1 MLLLRTPCHPRQGF
15 FVDPYAVWPL
25 RQVRR
30 VKQKND
36 GSIYIPIQPP
46 AAEPHGERATHLHL
60 LPPPGSEPILED
72 GELQWFTMGPMQ
84 LELGGSLPGATVAYR
99 TWGTLNEARDNAI
112 LVLHALTGD
121 SQAAGDG
128 GWWSPLIGPG
138 KALDTDRAFVICS
151 NILGGCQ
158 GTTGPAS
165 LDPLTGRSYALRF
178 PLITIADMVMV
189 QRRLVESLGIT
200 GLIAIGGSIGGA
212 QALEWATRHPD
223 LVRASVPVA
232 VTAALGPQAVA
243 LNEAGRRAV
252 MADPDWRGGE
262 YASDGVF
269 PADGLAIA
277 RMIAMTQFHSTESM
291 GNRFGRKPATRPS
304 LYPSFGGTFDVEG
317 YIHYHGAALVRRFD
331 ANSHL
336 YLTRAMDLYDVYRA
350 GGERWLDRID
360 APMLLLGIRSDW
372 LYPAAGVRELRDQ
385 VAAAG
390 KQVDYYELDSPDGHD
405 AFLKEWDMLTES
417 IGPFIAASLDALEA
431 VQSHAA
437 SEG

>member
-1 MLLLRTPCHPRQGF
+1 
-15 FVDPYAVWPL
+15 
-25 RQVRR
+25 
-30 VKQKND
+30 VKQKYD
-36 GSIYIPIQPP
+36 GSIYIPVQPP
-46 AAEPHGERATHLHL
+46 ANDAQMERGSHLHL
-60 LPPPGSEPILED
+60 LPPPGSQPAPAD
-72 GELQWFTMGPMQ
+72 GELRWLTTGPME
-84 LELGGSLPGATVAYR
+84 LELGGSLPSVTVAYR
-99 TWGTLNEARDNAI
+99 TWGTLNETRDNAV

-121 SQAAGDG
+121 SQTAGDG
-128 GWWSPLIGPG
+128 GWWAPLIGPG
-138 KALDTDRAFVICS
+138 KAIDTNRAFAICS

-158 GTTGPAS
+158 GTTGPS
-165 LDPLTGRSYALRF
+165 SIDSLTGRPYAMRF
-178 PLITIADMVMV
+178 PLITIGDMVML

-212 QALEWATRHPD
+212 QALEWATRHSD

-243 LNEAGRRAV
+243 LNEAGRRAI

-277 RMIAMTQFHSTESM
+277 RMIAMTQFHSNESM
-291 GNRFGRKPATRPS
+291 DARFGRKPATRPS

-336 YLTRAMDLYDVYRA
+336 YLTRAMDLYDLGRD
-350 GGERWLDRID
+350 GEQLLDRID

-385 VAAAG
+385 IAAAG
-390 KQVDYYELDSPDGHD
+390 KHVDYYELDSPDGHD

-417 IGPFIAASLDALEA
+417 IGPFMSASLDDLEVA
-431 VQSHAA
+431 PSHAVR
-437 SEG
+437 

>member
-1 MLLLRTPCHPRQGF
+1 M
-15 FVDPYAVWPL
+15 
-25 RQVRR
+25 
-30 VKQKND
+30 KQRND
-36 GSIYIPIQPP
+36 GSIYVPVQPRDSVVTL
-46 AAEPHGERATHLHL
+46 ERGSHLHL
-60 LPPPGSEPILED
+60 VPSA
-72 GELQWFTMGPMQ
+72 GELPEPGTGELRWFTTGPLD

-99 TWGTLNEARDNAI
+99 TWGTLNETRDNAVI
-112 LVLHALTGD
+112 VLHALTGD
-121 SQAAGDG
+121 SNAGGEG

-138 KALDTDRAFVICS
+138 RAIDTDRAFVICA

-165 LDPLTGRSYALRF
+165 TDPLTGRPYAMRF
-178 PLITIADMVMV
+178 PLITIGDMVTL

-200 GLIAIGGSIGGA
+200 GLIAVGGSIGGC
-212 QALEWATRHPD
+212 QALEWATRHPE

-232 VTAALGPQAVA
+232 ATAALGPQAIA
-243 LNEAGRRAV
+243 LNEAGRRAI

-262 YASDGVF
+262 YASEGVF

-291 GNRFGRKPATRPS
+291 EMRFARKPATRPS

-336 YLTRAMDLYDVYRA
+336 YLTRAMDLYDLYRN
-350 GGERWLDRID
+350 GGAEHWLDRID

-372 LYPAAGVRELRDQ
+372 LYPAAGVRDLRDR
-385 VAAAG
+385 VAALG
-390 KQVDYYELDSPDGHD
+390 KDVSYDELDSPDGHD
-405 AFLKEWDMLTES
+405 AFLKEWEMMTES
-417 IGPFIAASLDALEA
+417 IGPFISDSLDELERGSRRMSA
-431 VQSHAA
+431 K
-437 SEG
+437 G